1 MESRPAVGMPS
12 TLVHLALGGL
22 IGAALLERL
31 TPRRL
36 AVVLAATALPDLDA
50 FLGLA
55 VEGGHRALLHTALL
69 ALLLGAALAYD
80 ARRGWLRE
88 RFGAGAPDLAWAS
101 VAAVALAGIVPDL
114 FTNGVNV
121 LYPLHDQFYKVNGE
135 LLLSNQRGV
144 VQTFVDL
151 SPPEPAGGETGG
163 GAESGAIGSTDE
175 VHYRTGVDPQEG
187 AEPEN
192 VERTFHVLQSG
203 RDLMLVAVSALVVGA
218 RLRRA
223 E

>member
-1 MESRPAVGMPS
+1 MVS

-22 IGAALLERL
+22 VGAALLDRL

-36 AVVLAATALPDLDA
+36 AVVLAATAVPDLDT

-55 VEGGHRALLHTALL
+55 IDGGHRALLHTALL
-69 ALLLGAALAYD
+69 PLAAAAVLAYD
-80 ARRGWLRE
+80 LRRGWLRE
-88 RFGAGAPDLAWAS
+88 RFGAGAPRVAWA
-101 VAAVALAGIVPDL
+101 ALAATAFAGIAPDL

-121 LYPLHDQFYKVNGE
+121 LYPLHDQFYKINGR

-151 SPPEPAGGETGG
+151 SPPDPAGGGGG

-175 VHYRTGVDPQEG
+175 VHYKTGVDPG
-187 AEPEN
+187 KGSEPAN
-192 VERTFHVLQSG
+192 VERTFYVLQSG
-203 RDLMLVAVSALVVGA
+203 RDLMTVLVGTAVVGA
-218 RLRRA
+218 RLRLDRGA
-223 E
+223 GD